1 MMESPEKAQLE
12 GQSRSTPTVAR
23 WQWGLLTRRVQVLI
37 DVSMLAGAFVAAYL
51 LRFDFMLGPAE
62 RQRLIWQ
69 LPVVVLLQLLSQR
82 VWGIYKFI
90 WRYIGLSEV
99 RAFIG
104 AALTCLAVMLAF
116 RFGMPIGKPNLWVPI
131 SVTFIDVGL
140 AFSGTLGIR
149 VFRRMLFEWGERE
162 REERGR
168 QVATGDVRVLLVGA
182 GRAGVMAA
190 REIRGGAM
198 PHLDVKGFVDDD
210 VEKLG
215 SVINGFR
222 VLGPTAEIPR
232 LVEDLGIDEIIIT
245 IVRASRSQIRRIV
258 SLCERTKAKVRIIPG
273 LYEIL
278 GGKVNVSAIRKVE
291 IEDLLGREAVKLD
304 EKGLHA
310 FLSGK
315 TVMVTGAGGS
325 IGSELVRQVV
335 PFSPLRVLLVERS
348 EYALYQIEEEMRRV
362 WPTLNVVPLLAD
374 VGDGGRM
381 RDLFGEYRPQIVIH
395 AAAHKHV
402 PLVES
407 NPGEAVKN
415 NVVGTLTTGE
425 LAGEFG
431 AEAFVLISTDK
442 AVNPTSVMGATKRV
456 AELVVQMLDRRF
468 DTAFLA
474 VRFGNVLGSTGS
486 VVPKFREQ
494 IARGGPVTVTHP
506 EMRRYFMTIPEA
518 AQLVLQAG
526 ALGGGGEIFILD
538 MGQPVKVVDLA
549 RDMIHLSGLTPGED
563 IEIVFTGVRPGE
575 KLFEE
580 LGTSADQVD
589 RTRHE
594 KVFVGKIP
602 RMAPETVM
610 AAVTRMAGI
619 VRDGDGKAVRE
630 ELQRLIPEAT
640 LSDEAREA
648 DEGRRRKSSRLRV
661 VPVAS

>member
-1 MMESPEKAQLE
+1 MESPERAQLE
-12 GQSRSTPTVAR
+12 GQRPSNSTVAR
-23 WQWGLLTRRVQVLI
+23 RHWGLLTRRVQVLL
-37 DVSMLAGAFVAAYL
+37 DVSVLAGAFATAYL

-69 LPVVVLLQLLSQR
+69 LPAVVLLQLLSQR
-82 VWGIYKFI
+82 VWGIYRFI
-90 WRYIGLSEV
+90 WRYIGLSEL
-99 RAFIG
+99 RAFVG

-116 RFGMPIGKPNLWVPI
+116 RFGMPIGTPKLWVPI

-140 AFSGTLGIR
+140 AFTGTLGIR

-162 REERGR
+162 RDERRG
-168 QVATGDVRVLLVGA
+168 QDSTGDVRVLLVGA
-182 GRAGVMAA
+182 GKAGVMAA
-190 REIRGGAM
+190 REIQGGAVS
-198 PHLDVKGFVDDD
+198 HLDVKGFVDDD

-215 SVINGFR
+215 SVINGIR
-222 VLGPTAEIPR
+222 VVGTSAEIPR
-232 LVEDLGIDEIIIT
+232 LVEDLLIDEVILT
-245 IVRASRSQIRRIV
+245 MARASRADIRRIV

-278 GGKVNVSAIRKVE
+278 GGKVKVSEIRNVE

-325 IGSELVRQVV
+325 IGSELVRQAVS
-335 PFSPLRVLLVERS
+335 FSPLRLLLVERS

-381 RDLFGEYRPQIVIH
+381 RDLFGEYRPEIVIH

-415 NVVGTLTTGE
+415 NVAGTLTTGE

-442 AVNPTSVMGATKRV
+442 AVNPTSVMGATKRA

-526 ALGGGGEIFILD
+526 ALGEGGEIFILD

-602 RMAPETVM
+602 PMAPEAVM
-610 AAVTRMAGI
+610 AALTRMSGV
-619 VRDGDGKAVRE
+619 VRDGDGKAIRE
-630 ELQRLIPEAT
+630 ELQRLIPEAI

-648 DEGRRRKSSRLRV
+648 DEGRKRKSSRLRV
-661 VPVAS
+661 VPAAS